1 VANPDFEQFME
12 IVRSL
17 PRVQDLVFR
26 GHPALATA
34 VSPFV
39 TNGLLPASQ
48 NPRVASENFTT
59 PVLLCIVSANGR
71 VLGPLSR
78 QASDE
83 EVVVLPGML
92 LNPLGQLQVGA
103 TTVVV
108 LDEVE
113 TSPAGSWFEP
123 TRGGRIP
130 STVEEILAYAE
141 SRVTQSMSSPAVA
154 ISSPGKFSSAIFPAR

>member
-1 VANPDFEQFME
+1 MANPDFEQFME

-26 GHPALATA
+26 GHPALAAA
-34 VSPFV
+34 VAPFV

-48 NPRVASENFTT
+48 NPRVASENFTS

-78 QASDE
+78 EAGDE
-83 EVVVLPGML
+83 EVVILPGL
-92 LNPLGQLQVGA
+92 LLCPLSQFQVGPM
-103 TTVVV
+103 TVVV

-113 TSPAGSWFEP
+113 SSPAGSWVEP

-130 STVEEILAYAE
+130 SSVEEIVANAHARVGE
-141 SRVTQSMSSPAVA
+141 SLSTPAAAV
-154 ISSPGKFSSAIFPAR
+154 SSPGKFSSAILPAG